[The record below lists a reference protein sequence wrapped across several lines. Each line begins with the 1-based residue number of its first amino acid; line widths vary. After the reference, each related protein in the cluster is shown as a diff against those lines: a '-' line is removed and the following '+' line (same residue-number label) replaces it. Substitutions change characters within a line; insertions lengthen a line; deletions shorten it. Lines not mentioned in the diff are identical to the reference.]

1 MDDNLKTVAEQ
12 NSERFLDTLH
22 VETDYSERHL
32 YHRLLLLELRERLI
46 RRSYRHRSRRKRQE
60 ALIVAFFVA
69 VFGSLEILFI
79 LSAALRHS
87 G

>member
-1 MDDNLKTVAEQ
+1 MDHGLKTVTNQDVAP
-12 NSERFLDTLH
+12 FLDRHCL
-22 VETDYSERHL
+22 ETDHAERQL
-32 YHRLLLLELRERLI
+32 YRRLLRLEIREPVT

-60 ALIVAFFVA
+60 ALMVAFFIA
-69 VFGSLEILFI
+69 VFGSLEVLFI